1 MLQRCIMSDSR
12 VLMWGEPYQESGL
25 VQSLAAK
32 AQDAAGLGDAFAGLR
47 WGKVVYVVA
56 LMVLYAAVVEY
67 FGFILSTA
75 ALLLV
80 SSITSSGNVELEYK
94 WKGCVCC
101 VCVSERCEG

>member
-1 MLQRCIMSDSR
+1 MSVGRR
-12 VLMWGEPYQESGL
+12 V
-25 VQSLAAK
+25 VR
-32 AQDAAGLGDAFAGLR
+32 AAGALALGA
-47 WGKVVYVVA
+47 
-56 LMVLYAAVVEY
+56 
-67 FGFILSTA
+67 TA